1 MTKHVSEVFIT
12 IGVQIL
18 PCFGNSADLG
28 PVGHAWHHVKNQV
41 RSEQDLT
48 AQEYLAPFVGL
59 KPMLV
64 R

>member
-1 MTKHVSEVFIT
+1 MAKCVSEVFMA

-18 PCFGNSADLG
+18 PWFGNSADLG

-41 RSEQDLT
+41 RAEQDLT

-59 KPMLV
+59 KPVLV